1 MNFILKMAWRDSR
14 ASRRRLLLFSFSVV
28 LGIAALVAIGSFGAN
43 LRSGIDGQAKGLL
56 GADLIIT
63 GRNPPG
69 EAAQKHIDGLG
80 GSQARDMAF
89 SSMMV
94 FPSAKN
100 LTRLVQVRAMEGDF
114 PFFGDFVTDPVDAP
128 AKFRAGG
135 DVVILEETLLRQ
147 FNTKVGETVKLGQVT
162 FTVVGALQKMPGESS
177 AITATFA
184 PRALIPMSRLEATG
198 LAGKENLARYRT
210 MLKLPPEHPPEAVER
225 EMRQLFR
232 GEGLGYDTVAERKR
246 DLGRLMENIEGFLSL
261 AGFIA
266 LFLGGIGV
274 ATAIHSYVRQKI
286 PTVAV
291 LRCLG
296 ATARQSFAVYLVQGV
311 ALGIVGAVL
320 GAGLGLGCQLA
331 LALAVKGA
339 LPFEVNF
346 FIAWPAVLEGMAIGL
361 VICVLFTL
369 LPLLAVR
376 RVSPL
381 VALRSAFVG
390 GAGTGAD
397 PWRIVIGIFILGAV
411 TAFAISQ
418 TNRLRDG
425 IGYTVALVFGFA
437 LLTGVA
443 QLVAWLA
450 RRMSSPQ
457 AMRWL
462 PGRMPY
468 VLRQGVANLYRPNNR
483 TVLLLLSLGLGT
495 FLMLTLFLARTT
507 LLREI
512 EQGSGKGRPNL
523 LFIDVQDDQ
532 VEGLAALVAQQ
543 GAPFLVQAPIV
554 TMKIAVLKGQKA
566 ADLMRRPGETASP
579 SPTTE
584 NAPAAAPADGKGK
597 GGTEVRP
604 PAGGP
609 GQRDRLP
616 GWALRREYR
625 STFRGKLG
633 GTERVVAGE
642 FTGRVEAGT
651 AVVPISMEEG
661 LFRDLRLKLGDEIE
675 WDVQGVP
682 MHTRVTSVRA
692 VEWRRL
698 EPNFFVVFPHGVLEA
713 APKFHMAAVHAATP
727 DDSAR
732 VQRAAV
738 EAFPNVTAIDL
749 TLVMQ
754 TIDSIFTKVAFA
766 VQVMALFTVVTGL
779 IVLVGAVLT
788 GRFQRIRET
797 VLLRT
802 LGATQRQLRQIEFV
816 EYAILGALA
825 ALVGCGLAVGG
836 NTMLAKY
843 VFRISPAFP
852 VLLLIGAGTAVCV
865 LTVVTGLLSSRGVT
879 NHPPLEVLRQET

>member
-1 MNFILKMAWRDSR
+1 MTFILKMAWRDSR
-14 ASRRRLLLFSFSVV
+14 ASRRRLLLFSLSVV

-43 LRSGIDGQAKGLL
+43 LRSAIDEQAKGLL

-63 GRNPPG
+63 GRNPPS
-69 EAAQKHIDGLG
+69 EAAVKHLDSLG
-80 GSQARDMAF
+80 GEKARDMSF

-94 FPSAKN
+94 FPSAQN
-100 LTRLVQVRAMEGDF
+100 LTRLVQVRAMEGNF
-114 PFFGDFVTDPVDAP
+114 PFFGDFTTAPTDAP

-135 DVVILEETLLRQ
+135 DVVILDETLLRQ
-147 FNTKVGETVKLGQVT
+147 FNTKVGETVKLGKVT

-198 LAGKENLARYRT
+198 LAGRENLARFRT

-246 DLGRLMENIEGFLSL
+246 DLGRALENIEGFLSL
-261 AGFIA
+261 VGFIA
-266 LFLGGIGV
+266 LFLGAIGV
-274 ATAIHSYVRQKI
+274 ASAIHVYVRQKI
-286 PTVAV
+286 TTVAI

-296 ATARQSFAVYLVQGV
+296 ATAWQSFAVYLVQGI
-311 ALGIVGAVL
+311 ALGVFGAFL
-320 GAGLGLGCQLA
+320 GAALGL
-331 LALAVKGA
+331 AVQFA
-339 LPFEVNF
+339 LPELLKGSLPFDVNF
-346 FIAWPAVLEGMAIGL
+346 FIAWPAVLEGMLAGL

-381 VALRSAFVG
+381 VALRSAFAE
-390 GAGTGAD
+390 GAGAKAD
-397 PWRIVIGIFILGAV
+397 PWRIVIGVLILGAV

-418 TNRLRDG
+418 TPRLRDG
-425 IGYTVALVFGFA
+425 VGFTIALVVGFSVLA
-437 LLTGVA
+437 GLA
-443 QLVAWLA
+443 QLVAWTA
-450 RRMSSPQ
+450 RWISSPKVQ
-457 AMRWL
+457 RWL

-495 FLMLTLFLARTT
+495 FLMLTLFLTRTT
-507 LLREI
+507 LLQEI
-512 EQGSGKGRPNL
+512 SQSSGKGRPNL

-532 VEGLAALVAQQ
+532 VEGLGKLTAQQ
-543 GAPFLVQAPIV
+543 GSPFLVQAPIV
-554 TMKIAVLKGQKA
+554 TMKITTLKGQKA
-566 ADLMRRPGETASP
+566 EDLARRPGDGSSP
-579 SPTTE
+579 
-584 NAPAAAPADGKGK
+584 APAAPGNEK
-597 GGTEVRP
+597 GGAETRP
-604 PAGGP
+604 AERGP
-609 GQRDRLP
+609 GQRERLP

-625 STFRGKLG
+625 STFRGKLE
-633 GTERVVAGE
+633 GTERLVAGE
-642 FTGRVEAGT
+642 FTGRVDPGT

-675 WDVQGVP
+675 WNVQGVP
-682 MHTRVTSVRA
+682 MNTRVTSVRA

-698 EPNFFVVFPHGVLEA
+698 EPNFFVVFPLGVLEA
-713 APKFHMAAVHAATP
+713 APKFYVAAVRAATT

-749 TLVMQ
+749 ALVMQ
-754 TIDSIFTKVAFA
+754 TIDSIFTKVAF
-766 VQVMALFTVVTGL
+766 VIEFMALFTVITGL
-779 IVLVGAVLT
+779 IVLVGAVMT

-802 LGATQRQLRQIEFV
+802 LGATRRQLWQIEFV
-816 EYAILGALA
+816 EYAILGVLA
-825 ALVGCGLAVGG
+825 AVVGCGLAMGG
-836 NTMLAKY
+836 NVMLAKY

-852 VLLLIGAGTAVCV
+852 VLLLAGAGTAVCV
-865 LTVVTGLLSSRGVT
+865 VTVVTGLLSSRGVA